1 MNEVIAFLVSWLF
14 WWAVLFG
21 AYTAMLFALDG
32 LLTEWQRYQKVRR
45 QRRALAAELARID
58 RQADA
63 TVHRL
68 SAAFI
73 VAQQLIRAEAANSR
87 GDRR

>member
-21 AYTAMLFALDG
+21 AYTALLFGIDAL
-32 LLTEWQRYQKVRR
+32 LASYQRRCQARR
-45 QRRALAAELARID
+45 QLRQELARID

-63 TVHRL
+63 SVHRIG
-68 SAAFI
+68 AALV
-73 VAQQLIRAEAANSR
+73 VAQQLIRAEAASNR